1 MKKNFRFGYRI
12 GGRLAPN
19 FGVIVV
25 DVPRETGET
34 IISFAEGIRVAF
46 TIAGKGDIANK
57 FVAEF
62 RIETSK

>member
-1 MKKNFRFGYRI
+1 MKKNFRFGYRL
-12 GGRLAPN
+12 GGRFAPN

-34 IISFAEGIRVAF
+34 IISFAEGIKVAF
-46 TIAGKGDIANK
+46 TIAGKGDIADK

-62 RIETSK
+62 RF

>member
-1 MKKNFRFGYRI
+1 MKKNFRFGYRFC
-12 GGRLAPN
+12 GRLAPN

-34 IISFAEGIRVAF
+34 IISFAEGIKIAF

-62 RIETSK
+62 RN